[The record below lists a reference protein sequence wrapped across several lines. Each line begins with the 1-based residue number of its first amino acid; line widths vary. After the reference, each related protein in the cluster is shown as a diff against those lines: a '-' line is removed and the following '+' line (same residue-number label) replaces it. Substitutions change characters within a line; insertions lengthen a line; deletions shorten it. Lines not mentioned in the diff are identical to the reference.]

1 MQSIHILE
9 MLFNCTKKQANVSL
23 KKKKTNMFLVL
34 IPAFIS

>member
-23 KKKKTNMFLVL
+23 KKKRLTCF
-34 IPAFIS
+34 